1 MAVLS
6 VYKDGK
12 LQLVLGDQT
21 PVRHHDERIASGAME
36 RIASGVMELG
46 SQEGESRCG
55 GFRGEEAS

>member
-1 MAVLS
+1 MAVLG

-21 PVRHHDERIASGAME
+21 PVRHHDE